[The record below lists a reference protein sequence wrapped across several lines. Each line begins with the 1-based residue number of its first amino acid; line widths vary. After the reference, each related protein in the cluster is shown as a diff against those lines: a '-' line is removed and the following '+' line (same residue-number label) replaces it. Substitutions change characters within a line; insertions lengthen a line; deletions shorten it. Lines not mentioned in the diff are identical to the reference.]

1 MLAELDAALRRR
13 STVVWVAFRIVA
25 GLLLALGLFV
35 WVGLWFRRNFW
46 AGMAQA
52 VLCVIVL
59 AHEAGIL
66 GSRRLE

>member
-35 WVGLWFRRNFW
+35 WIGLWFERNFW
-46 AGMAQA
+46 AGLAQTI
-52 VLCVIVL
+52 LCLVVL
-59 AHEAGIL
+59 ANEAGIL
-66 GSRRLE
+66 GSRRLH